1 MQRKRAMRF
10 TLAVAAYIAAALAVE
25 PYAGPGGV
33 LAIGVVTW
41 LFLLAAVRALPRP
54 ERARVAAVVAIAT
67 GGEILGSLILGLY
80 AYRRGGIPAFV
91 PPGHG
96 LVYLAGLRLSESRV
110 ARACARP
117 AAIAAGALWVAL
129 TVRHDVVGALAMLA
143 LLALVARG
151 RPLYACIFAVVAG
164 LELYGTGVGTW
175 AWASHW
181 PGLHVTMGNPPSG
194 VAAGYC
200 AFDFLALR
208 LAPRLDL
215 ITRSPVGMA
224 MWQPISIRGT
234 A

>member
-1 MQRKRAMRF
+1 MRF
-10 TLAVAAYIAAALAVE
+10 TIAVAAYIAAALAVE

-41 LFLLAAVRALPRP
+41 LLLIVAVRALPRP
-54 ERARVAAVVAIAT
+54 ERARVAAVVAVAT

-96 LVYLAGLRLSESRV
+96 LVYLAGLRLSESRI
-110 ARACARP
+110 AQRWARP
-117 AAIAAGALWVAL
+117 VALAGGVAWVAFAIG
-129 TVRHDVVGALAMLA
+129 HDVVGAVAMVA
-143 LLALVARG
+143 LLAAIARG
-151 RPLYACIFAVVAG
+151 RPLYACMFAVVAA
-164 LELYGTGVGTW
+164 LELYGTGMGTW

-200 AFDFLALR
+200 AFDTLALR
-208 LAPRLDL
+208 LGPRLDL
-215 ITRSPVGMA
+215 IARSPVGMA
-224 MWQPISIRGT
+224 MWRPISTRGT

>member
-1 MQRKRAMRF
+1 MRL
-10 TLAVAAYIAAALAVE
+10 TVAVAAYIAAALAVE

-33 LAIGVVTW
+33 LAIGVATW
-41 LFLLAAVRALPRP
+41 LFLIATVRALPRP

-96 LVYLAGLRLSESRV
+96 LVYLAGLRLSESRAV
-110 ARACARP
+110 RACARP
-117 AAIAAGALWVAL
+117 LAVTAGAVWVAL
-129 TVRHDVVGALAMLA
+129 TVRHDVVGAIAMLV
-143 LLALVARG
+143 LLVAVARG
-151 RPLYACIFAVVAG
+151 QALYACMFAVVAA
-164 LELYGTGVGTW
+164 LELYGTGMGTW
-175 AWASHW
+175 EWARHW
-181 PGLHVTMGNPPSG
+181 PGLHVAMGNPPSG

-200 AFDFLALR
+200 AFDALALR

-215 ITRSPVGMA
+215 IARSSVGMA
-224 MWQPISIRGT
+224 MWRPISIRGT